1 MSGCVLRGTHQ
12 QNHFFQLVEDSALP
26 KIPEC
31 PEELPAEFR
40 QRMRDLSDGWMR
52 SGLRPVVESGVARA
66 WDQLIRDWVNEPTM
80 PLYIRKNQN
89 NRGSL
94 IKHESGRMLIP
105 TDNSVAQWSAKLAY
119 GGTTPK
125 LQDIE
130 AWWKSDKIPIAHAL
144 KSAERKQA
152 KYQCTIGRAL
162 KPSLNGCGW
171 KICHIEP
178 VKIRPQRTQLC
189 EILIDHFEAHFVR
202 LLSPS
207 NMFLVPKTWAG
218 LGELP
223 EMLEAARRFAL
234 EGE

>member
-1 MSGCVLRGTHQ
+1 MG
-12 QNHFFQLVEDSALP
+12 DSALT
-26 KIPEC
+26 KIPKC
-31 PEELPAEFR
+31 PEELQAELR
-40 QRMRDLSDGWMR
+40 QLVQDLSEAWLR
-52 SGLRPVVESGVARA
+52 SELRPVIESGVAHA

-80 PLYIRKNQN
+80 PLYKRKSQN

-94 IKHESGRMLIP
+94 IKHESGRTLIP
-105 TDNSVAQWSAKLAY
+105 TDNSVAQRCFALAY

-125 LQDIE
+125 QQDIE

-189 EILIDHFEAHFVR
+189 EIPIDHLEAHFVR

-207 NMFLVPKTWAG
+207 NMFLVPKAWAG

-223 EMLEAARRFAL
+223 EMIEAARRFAL